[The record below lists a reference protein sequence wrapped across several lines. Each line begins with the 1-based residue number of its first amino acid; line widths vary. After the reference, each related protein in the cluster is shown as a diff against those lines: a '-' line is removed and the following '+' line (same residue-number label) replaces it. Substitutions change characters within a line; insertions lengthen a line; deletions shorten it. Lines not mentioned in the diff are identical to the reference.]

1 MQDGRTTLSKFLIDT
16 LDRQPCA
23 ASTSETA
30 GLSALLIDV
39 AAAIKSISAVLTKG
53 ALGGNHGS
61 AQTVNTHGEEQKK
74 LDVATN
80 EIFVQQCEWD
90 GLLAAMVS
98 EEMEHVYAIPSRY
111 PRGDYLL
118 AFDPLDGSSNIDIN
132 GVVGSIFS
140 VLRMRD
146 PAQCEAGG
154 AASEAAHEAVDE
166 AANEVANEAT
176 HAAAFLRPGCE
187 QVAAGYAV
195 YGPSTMLVL
204 SVGNGTHGFTLE
216 REIGNFVLTHSN
228 IRIPEDT
235 AEFAINASNE
245 RFWEPPVRR
254 YVQECKDG
262 RSGCRARDFNMRWIA
277 SMVAEVHRILLR
289 GGVFMYPR
297 DSKTPAME
305 GRLRLLYEA
314 NPMSFLIE
322 QAGGLSITGRERI
335 LDVRPHSLHGR
346 VPVIL
351 GSKNEV
357 ERIARYHGEYDRG
370 EDKPFTSPLFGTRS
384 LFLPD
389 FTA

>member
-16 LDRQPCA
+16 LDRQPGSA
-23 ASTSETA
+23 GTA
-30 GLSALLIDV
+30 QNTGLSALLIDV
-39 AAAIKSISAVLTKG
+39 AAAIKTISAMLTKG
-53 ALGGNHGS
+53 ALGGHYGS
-61 AQTVNTHGEEQKK
+61 AQSINTHGEEQKK

-80 EIFVQQCEWD
+80 EVFVQQCEWD

-98 EEMEHVYAIPSRY
+98 EEMATVYAIPPGY

-140 VLRMRD
+140 VLRHRD
-146 PAQCEAGG
+146 GALDGGGHAGDPHG
-154 AASEAAHEAVDE
+154 PVGE
-166 AANEVANEAT
+166 
-176 HAAAFLRPGCE
+176 AAFLRPGCE

-216 REIGNFVLTHSN
+216 RDIGNFVLTHSN

-235 AEFAINASNE
+235 VEFAINASNE

-277 SMVAEVHRILLR
+277 SMVAEVHRILMR

-322 QAGGLSITGRERI
+322 QAGGLAITGRERI
-335 LDVRPHSLHGR
+335 LELVPCALHGR

-357 ERIARYHGEYDRG
+357 ERIGRYHGEYDRG
-370 EDKPFTSPLFGTRS
+370 EDRPFTSPLFTRRS

>member
-16 LDRQPCA
+16 LDRQPRA
-23 ASTSETA
+23 QNA

-39 AAAIKSISAVLTKG
+39 AAAIKSISAMLTKG
-53 ALGGNHGS
+53 ALGGHYGS
-61 AQTVNTHGEEQKK
+61 AHSINTHGEEQKK
-74 LDVATN
+74 LDVSTN

-90 GLLAAMVS
+90 GLLAAMAS
-98 EEMEHVYAIPSRY
+98 EEMEAVYPIPPGY
-111 PRGDYLL
+111 PRGDFLL

-140 VLRMRD
+140 VLRNGNQAD
-146 PAQCEAGG
+146 SQAPVGE
-154 AASEAAHEAVDE
+154 S
-166 AANEVANEAT
+166 
-176 HAAAFLRPGCE
+176 AFLQPGRE

-216 REIGNFVLTHSN
+216 RDIGNFVLTHSN

-235 AEFAINASNE
+235 VEFAINASNE

-262 RSGCRARDFNMRWIA
+262 RSGCRASDFNMRWIA
-277 SMVAEVHRILLR
+277 SMVAEVHRILMR

-297 DSKTPAME
+297 DSKIPAME

-335 LDVRPHSLHGR
+335 LDVVPRALHGR

-357 ERIARYHGEYDRG
+357 ERIERYHGEYDRG
-370 EDKPFTSPLFGTRS
+370 EDQPFTSPLFSRRS
-384 LFLPD
+384 LFLPG

>member
-16 LDRQPCA
+16 LDRQPSPA
-23 ASTSETA
+23 GTAETA

-39 AAAIKSISAVLTKG
+39 AAAIKSISAMLTKG
-53 ALGGNHGS
+53 ALGGNYGS
-61 AQTVNTHGEEQKK
+61 AQSINTHGEEQKK

-90 GLLAAMVS
+90 GLLAAMAS
-98 EEMEHVYAIPSRY
+98 EEMETVYAIPPGY

-140 VLRMRD
+140 VLRNHGD
-146 PAQCEAGG
+146 AEEPVGE
-154 AASEAAHEAVDE
+154 
-166 AANEVANEAT
+166 
-176 HAAAFLRPGCE
+176 AAFLRPGCE

-216 REIGNFVLTHSN
+216 RDIGNFVLTHSN

-235 AEFAINASNE
+235 VEFAINASNE

-262 RSGCRARDFNMRWIA
+262 RSGCRASDFNMRWIA
-277 SMVAEVHRILLR
+277 SMVAEVHRILMR

-335 LDVRPHSLHGR
+335 LDVVPNTLHGR

-351 GSKNEV
+351 GSRNEV
-357 ERIARYHGEYDRG
+357 ERIGRYHGEYDRG
-370 EDKPFTSPLFGTRS
+370 EDKPFSSPLFNRRS

>member
-16 LDRQPCA
+16 LDRQPGSA
-23 ASTSETA
+23 GTVQNA

-39 AAAIKSISAVLTKG
+39 AAAIKAISSMLTKG
-53 ALGGNHGS
+53 ALGGHYGN
-61 AQTVNTHGEEQKK
+61 AQSINVHGEQQKK
-74 LDVATN
+74 FDVASN

-98 EEMEHVYAIPSRY
+98 EEMEHVYAIPQGF

-140 VLRMRD
+140 VLRNVEGSSHANPD
-146 PAQCEAGG
+146 E
-154 AASEAAHEAVDE
+154 AHEAVGE
-166 AANEVANEAT
+166 S
-176 HAAAFLRPGCE
+176 AFLRPGRE

-204 SVGNGTHGFTLE
+204 SVGTGTHGFTLD

-235 AEFAINASNE
+235 VEFAINASNE

-262 RSGCRARDFNMRWIA
+262 RSGCRADDFNMRWIA
-277 SMVAEVHRILLR
+277 SMVAEVHRILMR

-314 NPMSFLIE
+314 NPMSFLVE

-335 LDVRPHSLHGR
+335 LDVMPRSLHGR

-351 GSKNEV
+351 GSRHEV
-357 ERIARYHGEYDRG
+357 ERIGRYHGEYDRG
-370 EDKPFTSPLFGTRS
+370 EDQPFTSPLFSRRS
-384 LFLPD
+384 LFLPG

>member
-16 LDRQPCA
+16 LDRQPGCTGA
-23 ASTSETA
+23 PETA

-39 AAAIKSISAVLTKG
+39 AAAIKSISAMLTKG
-53 ALGGNHGS
+53 ALGGNYGS

-98 EEMEHVYAIPSRY
+98 EEMEHVYAIPSEY
-111 PRGDYLL
+111 PRGEYLL

-140 VLRMRD
+140 VLRVGES
-146 PAQCEAGG
+146 AQCAEGM
-154 AASEAAHEAVDE
+154 EAAACE
-166 AANEVANEAT
+166 
-176 HAAAFLRPGCE
+176 AAFLRPGCE

-228 IRIPEDT
+228 IRIPDDT

-277 SMVAEVHRILLR
+277 SMVAEVHRILMR

-335 LDVRPHSLHGR
+335 LDVRPRSLHGR

>member
-1 MQDGRTTLSKFLIDT
+1 MLDGRTTLSKFLIDT
-16 LDRQPCA
+16 LDREPCPA
-23 ASTSETA
+23 QEA

-39 AAAIKSISAVLTKG
+39 AAAIKAISAVLTRG
-53 ALGGNHGS
+53 ALGGQYGS
-61 AQTVNTHGEEQKK
+61 AQSVNTHGEEQKK
-74 LDVATN
+74 LDVVTN

-90 GLLAAMVS
+90 GLLAGMVS
-98 EEMEHVYAIPSRY
+98 EEMEEVYAIPKVY
-111 PRGDYLL
+111 PRGEYLL

-140 VLRMRD
+140 VLRNTGE
-146 PAQCEAGG
+146 PQAQVGE
-154 AASEAAHEAVDE
+154 S
-166 AANEVANEAT
+166 
-176 HAAAFLRPGCE
+176 AFLRPGRE
-187 QVAAGYAV
+187 QVAAGYAI

-204 SVGNGTHGFTLE
+204 SVGTGTHAFTLE
-216 REIGNFVLTHSN
+216 RDVGNFVLTHSN
-228 IRIPEDT
+228 IRIPEET
-235 AEFAINASNE
+235 AEFAINVSNE

-262 RSGCRARDFNMRWIA
+262 RTGCRERDFNMRWIA
-277 SMVAEVHRILLR
+277 SMVAEVHRILMR

-297 DSKTPAME
+297 DSKTSAME

-314 NPMSFLIE
+314 NPMSFLVE
-322 QAGGLSITGRERI
+322 QAGGKAITGRERI
-335 LDVRPHSLHGR
+335 LDVQPRRLHER

-351 GSKNEV
+351 GSKQEV
-357 ERIARYHGEYDRG
+357 ERIGRYHGEYDRG

>member
-16 LDRQPCA
+16 LDRQPGLA
-23 ASTSETA
+23 GTASNP

-39 AAAIKSISAVLTKG
+39 AAAIKSISAMLTKG
-53 ALGGNHGS
+53 ALGGNYGS
-61 AQTVNTHGEEQKK
+61 AQSINTHGEEQKK

-90 GLLAAMVS
+90 GLLAAMAS
-98 EEMEHVYAIPSRY
+98 EEMETVYSIPPGY

-140 VLRMRD
+140 VLRNGNRD
-146 PAQCEAGG
+146 GHGNGSGDVGE
-154 AASEAAHEAVDE
+154 S
-166 AANEVANEAT
+166 
-176 HAAAFLRPGCE
+176 AFLQPGRE

-204 SVGNGTHGFTLE
+204 SVGDGTHGFTLE
-216 REIGNFVLTHSN
+216 RDIGNFVLTHSN

-235 AEFAINASNE
+235 VEFAINASNE

-262 RSGCRARDFNMRWIA
+262 RSGCRASDFNMRWIA
-277 SMVAEVHRILLR
+277 SMVAEVHRILMR

-297 DSKTPAME
+297 DSKVPAME

-335 LDVRPHSLHGR
+335 LDVVPRALHGR

-357 ERIARYHGEYDRG
+357 ERIGRYHGEYDRG
-370 EDKPFTSPLFGTRS
+370 EDQPFTSPLFSRRS
-384 LFLPD
+384 LFLPG

>member
-16 LDRQPCA
+16 LDRPPC
-23 ASTSETA
+23 TDDTRDTA

-39 AAAIKSISAVLTKG
+39 AAAIKSISAMLTKG
-53 ALGGNHGS
+53 ALGGNYGS
-61 AQTVNTHGEEQKK
+61 AQTLNTHGEQQKK
-74 LDVATN
+74 LDVSTN

-98 EEMEHVYAIPSRY
+98 EEMEHVYAIPLDY
-111 PRGDYLL
+111 PRGEYLL

-140 VLRMRD
+140 VLRTRD
-146 PAQCEAGG
+146 PAEDAT
-154 AASEAAHEAVDE
+154 SE
-166 AANEVANEAT
+166 
-176 HAAAFLRPGCE
+176 AAFLRPGCE

-216 REIGNFVLTHSN
+216 RDIGNFVLTHSN
-228 IRIPEDT
+228 IRIPEET
-235 AEFAINASNE
+235 GEFAINASNE

-277 SMVAEVHRILLR
+277 SMVAEVHRILMR

-297 DSKTPAME
+297 DSKTAGDGRAPAPALRSE
-305 GRLRLLYEA
+305 PDELPGR
-314 NPMSFLIE
+314 
-322 QAGGLSITGRERI
+322 AGGRPRDHRPRTHSRRRAARAAWPRAGDSRLEERGRAHCALSRRI
-335 LDVRPHSLHGR
+335 RPRRGQAVHVAAVRHALV
-346 VPVIL
+346 VPAGFHCVI
-351 GSKNEV
+351 S
-357 ERIARYHGEYDRG
+357 D
-370 EDKPFTSPLFGTRS
+370 
-384 LFLPD
+384 
-389 FTA
+389 

>member
-16 LDRQPCA
+16 LDRQPVA
-23 ASTSETA
+23 GTAPETA

-39 AAAIKSISAVLTKG
+39 AAAIKSISAMLTKG
-53 ALGGNHGS
+53 ALGGNYGS

-98 EEMEHVYAIPSRY
+98 EEMENVYPIPQGY

-140 VLRMRD
+140 VLRHR
-146 PAQCEAGG
+146 G
-154 AASEAAHEAVDE
+154 STNDE
-166 AANEVANEAT
+166 PVSDD
-176 HAAAFLRPGCE
+176 AFLRPGHE

-216 REIGNFVLTHSN
+216 RDIGNFVLTHSN

-235 AEFAINASNE
+235 VEFAINASNE

-262 RSGCRARDFNMRWIA
+262 RSGCRSEDFNMRWIA
-277 SMVAEVHRILLR
+277 SMVAEVHRILMR

-314 NPMSFLIE
+314 NPMSFLVE
-322 QAGGLSITGRERI
+322 QAGGASITGRERI
-335 LDVRPHSLHGR
+335 LDVAPRTLHGR

-357 ERIARYHGEYDRG
+357 ERIGRYHGEYDRG
-370 EDKPFTSPLFGTRS
+370 EDKPYTSPLFGRRS

>member
-16 LDRQPCA
+16 LDRPPCTDNA
-23 ASTSETA
+23 RDTA

-39 AAAIKSISAVLTKG
+39 AAAIKSISAMLTKG
-53 ALGGNHGS
+53 ALGGNYGS
-61 AQTVNTHGEEQKK
+61 AQTLNTHGEEQKK
-74 LDVATN
+74 LDVSTN
-80 EIFVQQCEWD
+80 DIFVQQCEWD

-98 EEMEHVYAIPSRY
+98 EEMEHVYPIPPEY
-111 PRGDYLL
+111 PRGEYLL

-140 VLRMRD
+140 VLRTRD
-146 PAQCEAGG
+146 PAED
-154 AASEAAHEAVDE
+154 ASSE
-166 AANEVANEAT
+166 
-176 HAAAFLRPGCE
+176 AAFLRPGCE

-216 REIGNFVLTHSN
+216 RDIGNFVLTHSN
-228 IRIPEDT
+228 IRIPEET
-235 AEFAINASNE
+235 GEFAINASNE

-277 SMVAEVHRILLR
+277 SMVAEVHRILMR

-314 NPMSFLIE
+314 NPMSFLVE
-322 QAGGLSITGRERI
+322 QAGGLAITGRERI
-335 LDVRPHSLHGR
+335 LDVAPRALHGR

-370 EDKPFTSPLFGTRS
+370 EDKPFSSPLFGTRS

>member
-16 LDRQPCA
+16 LDRQPC
-23 ASTSETA
+23 STETARNA

-39 AAAIKSISAVLTKG
+39 AAAIKSISAMLTKG
-53 ALGGNHGS
+53 ALGGNYGS
-61 AQTVNTHGEEQKK
+61 AQSINTHGEEQKK

-80 EIFVQQCEWD
+80 EIFVRQCEWD

-98 EEMEHVYAIPSRY
+98 EEMESVYAIPPGY

-140 VLRMRD
+140 VLRNGEGSGNTNEKNGSD
-146 PAQCEAGG
+146 PRGTVGE
-154 AASEAAHEAVDE
+154 S
-166 AANEVANEAT
+166 
-176 HAAAFLRPGCE
+176 AFLRPGCE

-235 AEFAINASNE
+235 VEFAINASNE

-262 RSGCRARDFNMRWIA
+262 RSGCRASDFNMRWIA
-277 SMVAEVHRILLR
+277 SMVAEVHRILMR

-314 NPMSFLIE
+314 NPMSFLVE

-335 LDVRPHSLHGR
+335 LDVVPRALHGR

-351 GSKNEV
+351 GSKHEV
-357 ERIARYHGEYDRG
+357 ERIGRYHGEYDRG
-370 EDKPFTSPLFGTRS
+370 EDQPFTSPLFSRRS
-384 LFLPD
+384 LFLPG

>member
-16 LDRQPCA
+16 LDRKPGPES
-23 ASTSETA
+23 AS

-39 AAAIKSISAVLTKG
+39 AASIKTISATLTKG

-61 AQTVNTHGEEQKK
+61 AETINTHGEEQKK
-74 LDVATN
+74 LDLATN
-80 EIFVQQCEWD
+80 DIFLQHCEWD
-90 GLLAAMVS
+90 GLLAGMVS
-98 EEMEHVYAIPSRY
+98 EEMEGVYAIPDAY
-111 PRGDYLL
+111 PRGEYLL

-140 VLRMRD
+140 VLR
-146 PAQCEAGG
+146 ANGKSG
-154 AASEAAHEAVDE
+154 DE
-166 AANEVANEAT
+166 
-176 HAAAFLRPGCE
+176 AFLRPGHE
-187 QVAAGYAV
+187 QVAAGYAI

-216 REIGNFVLTHSN
+216 RDVGNFVLTHSD
-228 IRIPEDT
+228 IRIPEDSC
-235 AEFAINASNE
+235 EFAINASNE

-262 RSGCRARDFNMRWIA
+262 RSGCRERDFNMRWIA
-277 SMVAEVHRILLR
+277 SMVAEVHRILMR

-297 DSKTPAME
+297 DFKTPAMQ

-314 NPMSFLIE
+314 SPMSFLVE

-335 LDVRPHSLHGR
+335 LDVRARTLHER

-351 GSKNEV
+351 GSRNEV
-357 ERIARYHGEYDRG
+357 ARIGRYHGEFDRG
-370 EDKPFTSPLFGTRS
+370 EDKPYTSPLFNERS
-384 LFLPD
+384 LFLPE
-389 FTA
+389 APV

>member
-16 LDRQPCA
+16 LDRQPSA
-23 ASTSETA
+23 MSTAETA

-39 AAAIKSISAVLTKG
+39 AAAIKSISAMLTKG
-53 ALGGNHGS
+53 SLGGHYGS

-98 EEMEHVYAIPSRY
+98 EEMEDVYAIPASY

-140 VLRMRD
+140 VLRTNGD
-146 PAQCEAGG
+146 KHGVVGE
-154 AASEAAHEAVDE
+154 
-166 AANEVANEAT
+166 
-176 HAAAFLRPGCE
+176 AAFLRPGCE

-216 REIGNFVLTHSN
+216 RDIGNFVLTHSN

-235 AEFAINASNE
+235 VEFAINASNE

-262 RSGCRARDFNMRWIA
+262 RSGCRASDFNMRWIA
-277 SMVAEVHRILLR
+277 SMVAEVHRILMR

-314 NPMSFLIE
+314 NPMSFLVE

-335 LDVRPHSLHGR
+335 LDVLPRALHAR

-351 GSKNEV
+351 GSKHEV

-370 EDKPFTSPLFGTRS
+370 EDKPFTSPLFSPRS

>member
-16 LDRQPCA
+16 LDRQPS
-23 ASTSETA
+23 ASTQGMA

-39 AAAIKSISAVLTKG
+39 AAAIKSISAMLTKG
-53 ALGGNHGS
+53 ALGGHYGS

-80 EIFVQQCEWD
+80 EVFVQHCEWD

-98 EEMEHVYAIPSRY
+98 EEMADVYAIPPGY

-140 VLRMRD
+140 VLRVR
-146 PAQCEAGG
+146 G
-154 AASEAAHEAVDE
+154 AAERVASEPANNPANGHANEHANEPAHEPASQ
-166 AANEVANEAT
+166 
-176 HAAAFLRPGCE
+176 AAFLRPGCE

-216 REIGNFVLTHSN
+216 RDIGNFVLTHSN

-277 SMVAEVHRILLR
+277 SMVAEVHRILMR

-314 NPMSFLIE
+314 NPMSFLVE

-335 LDVRPHSLHGR
+335 LDVRPQTLHGR